1 MKLKTFS
8 RKKTGNL
15 AAHTYTYKGFLNL
28 GLNKNESKT
37 NQNVWNVAKAVLRKK
52 FIDVNT
58 YIRKERSQTNH
69 FSFHRNNQGDNR
81 DNENQSKQ
89 KEGNNKGCSRNI

>member
-58 YIRKERSQTNH
+58 YIRKEKDLNKQ
-69 FSFHRNNQGDNR
+69 SFTCN
-81 DNENQSKQ
+81 
-89 KEGNNKGCSRNI
+89 SRIKTLHKCT